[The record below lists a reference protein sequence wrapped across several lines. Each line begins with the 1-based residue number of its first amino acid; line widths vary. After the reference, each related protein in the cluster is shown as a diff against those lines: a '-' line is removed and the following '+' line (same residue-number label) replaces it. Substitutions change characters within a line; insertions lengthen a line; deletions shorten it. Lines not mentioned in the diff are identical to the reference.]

1 MPHQAQADFAQHAV
15 DDIVAVLFEC
25 GHGTLQHGIA
35 ARMQGFERQILQFA
49 VHMVQPE
56 PVGNRR
62 VHFQRFGGDAHAAAL
77 AFRAQRPHIVQPVG
91 QLDND
96 DAHVF
101 GHSQNQL
108 AETFGLLLGFVVVF
122 QVFQFGQP
130 VHHFGDGVAELFRHF
145 AFGNVRVFQHIVHQP
160 GAQCLN
166 VHVPFG
172 QFGGHGDGVGDIRF
186 AAFARL
192 PVVCT
197 EGVGTGFFQQPAFFV
212 GEVGGLAEQEFAR
225 GGGDG
230 VVGQGSWNDGHGGF
244 FERDG
249 AGK

>member
-1 MPHQAQADFAQHAV
+1 M
-15 DDIVAVLFEC
+15 
-25 GHGTLQHGIA
+25 
-35 ARMQGFERQILQFA
+35 
-49 VHMVQPE
+49 
-56 PVGNRR
+56 
-62 VHFQRFGGDAHAAAL
+62 

-91 QLDND
+91 QLDDD
-96 DAHVF
+96 DAHIF
-101 GHSQNQL
+101 GHGQNQL

-122 QVFQFGQP
+122 QVFQFGEP

-172 QFGGHGDGVGDIRF
+172 QFGGHGNGVGNVRF
-186 AAFARL
+186 AALAL
-192 PVVCT
+192 LSVVGA
-197 EGVGTGFFQQPAFFV
+197 ESIGAGFFQQPAFFV

-230 VVGQGSWNDGHGGF
+230 VVGQGGWDGGHSGF
-244 FERDG
+244 FGRSGLEN
-249 AGK
+249 GKCRLL